1 MQLPEKIERIGILCA
16 LDKEAALIR
25 ENLENRENSEL
36 FGVPIS
42 KGTYEGKTVI
52 VAVGGM
58 GTVAAAAAAQLL
70 IAQYELD
77 VLLFSGIAG
86 SLNPMLDT
94 GDMVIGGQL
103 KYLETNTAIIAE
115 CNPWLEV
122 FPSHPAL
129 VAVAQKVLQT
139 LGYSQMPSVG
149 QIYAVEES
157 QRSQYV
163 EQQEQQFQR
172 VLEGVRGAEAYRG
185 TRYVT
190 GVIATSDQFNT
201 EPQVLEAT
209 RREQHADC
217 EEMEGVAA
225 AHVAHKCGVPFL
237 AIRCMSNVCG
247 EAYDALDNAQD
258 RMQATARAAARVA
271 LGVVT
276 IL

>member
-1 MQLPEKIERIGILCA
+1 MQIPEQIQRIGILCA

-25 ENLENRENSEL
+25 ENLQNREDSEH

-42 KGTYEGKTVI
+42 TGTYEEKTVV

-86 SLNPMLDT
+86 SLNPLLDT

-122 FPSHPAL
+122 FPSNPVL
-129 VAVAQKVLQT
+129 VAAAQKVLQT
-139 LGYSQMPSVG
+139 LGYDQVPSTA

-163 EQQEQQFQR
+163 EQQEQQFER
-172 VLEGVRGAEAYRG
+172 VLEGTRDAEPYRG

-201 EPQVLEAT
+201 EPEVLEAT
-209 RREQHADC
+209 RLEQYADC

-271 LGVVT
+271 LGVVA